1 MKYILLPLYN
11 DFHDFHHK
19 FFMSIT
25 VSGQVK
31 LLGDIFFSPICV
43 DGLNND
49 NFNIWMTDVTTP
61 WKLVDL
67 NTKNVI
73 QWP

>member
-31 LLGDIFFSPICV
+31 TIGRYFLFSYLC
-43 DGLNND
+43 
-49 NFNIWMTDVTTP
+49 W
-61 WKLVDL
+61 W
-67 NTKNVI
+67 TK
-73 QWP
+73 QCQF